1 MPRKRELKLQ
11 RLIELIKS
19 NADHIRMTFND
30 FIHLNELIE
39 SHTTDKLLDVG
50 NIDHDYFIA
59 RHREKQGEYIRNMK
73 YDIKRL
79 RDFLATLES
88 RLNELEPI
96 IAKDAEEHWHE

>member
-1 MPRKRELKLQ
+1 MQ

-39 SHTTDKLLDVG
+39 GHLTDKLLDIG
-50 NIDHDYFIA
+50 DIDHDYFIA
-59 RHREKQGEYIRNMK
+59 RHREKQGEYIRIMK
-73 YDIKRL
+73 HDIKRL

-88 RLNELEPI
+88 RLNELEPLI
-96 IAKDAEEHWHE
+96 EKGAEEHWHE

>member
-19 NADHIRMTFND
+19 NADNIRMTFND
-30 FIHLNELIE
+30 FIHLNELIDNLK
-39 SHTTDKLLDVG
+39 TDKLLDIG
-50 NIDHDYFIA
+50 NINHDYFIA

-73 YDIKRL
+73 YNIKRL

-88 RLNELEPI
+88 KLNELEPL
-96 IAKDAEEHWHE
+96 IAQDAEEHRHE